1 MIGVTF
7 IRKCSSNGTIF
18 IIKKIEGQT
27 NTGWVHKQYQGKGRS
42 INSHH
47 SAHID

>member
-27 NTGWVHKQYQGKGRS
+27 NTGWVHKQYQLWGREGLL
-42 INSHH
+42 IVITV
-47 SAHID
+47 AI